1 MKKLQVWL
9 PLLFALVL
17 IAGMWIGFRL
27 RQNIPYSRGL
37 FESAKRSSVQEVIDL
52 VNLRYVDKVNTD
64 TLTDDAIQA
73 MLAHLD
79 PHSVFIPARY
89 LDEVNEDLQG
99 NFEGIG
105 VEFYI
110 INDTVNVT
118 NVLADGPS
126 DKAGLQVGD
135 QFLKVGDSA
144 VAGNTDGEKIKKLL
158 RGPGG
163 SQVQVVLL
171 RNGKPVTTTIT
182 RGTIPLYSVD
192 AAYMIDAITGYIH
205 LNKFSGTTYEE
216 FMQATEKLQKLGM
229 KQLIFDVRD
238 NGGGILGEA
247 VDIVDEFLDNNKLI
261 VYTQGDKQTRQDFR
275 CKRPGLLEEGKVVLL
290 VDENSASASEVVAG
304 ALQDWDRGTII
315 GRRTFGKGLVQEQYD
330 LTDGSALRLTVARY
344 YTPLGRNIQKP
355 YTNGRAAYNDE
366 VAERFHNGEMIKGDT
381 STNHNGPA
389 FKTPKGRIV
398 YGGGGIT
405 PDIFIPFDTT
415 GFARPVYELFNK
427 QTFSRFIYSYY
438 IQRRSF
444 FAQFKDPADFAKRF
458 DQSEAAWNNLIDF
471 AAKDSIQ
478 LQGLGGRD
486 KAEVQQRI
494 RTWLARQ
501 IWRMPGYYEINN
513 SNDTMV
519 KRALEELR
527 KQEVGSKR

>member
-1 MKKLQVWL
+1 MNKLKVWL
-9 PLLFALVL
+9 PLMFSLVL
-17 IAGMWIGFRL
+17 IAGMWIGSRL
-27 RQNIPYSRGL
+27 RQNIPFSRGI
-37 FESAKRSSVQEVIDL
+37 FDSAKRSSVQEVIDL
-52 VNLRYVDKVNTD
+52 VNMKYVDKVNTD

-73 MLAHLD
+73 MLTHLD
-79 PHSVFIPARY
+79 PHSIFIPASY

-118 NVLADGPS
+118 SVLADGPS
-126 DKAGLQVGD
+126 DKAGLKVGD
-135 QFLKVGDSA
+135 QFLTVNDSA
-144 VAGNTDGEKIKKLL
+144 VAGNVNGDKIKKLL
-158 RGPGG
+158 RGPHG
-163 SQVQVVLL
+163 SLVKVNML
-171 RNGKPVTTTIT
+171 RAGKVIQASIS

-192 AAYMIDAITGYIH
+192 AAYMIADSTGYIH

-247 VDIVDEFLDNNKLI
+247 IDIADEFLSGDKLI
-261 VYTQGDKQTRQDFR
+261 VYTQGNKQTRQDFV
-275 CKRPGLLEEGKVVLL
+275 CKRPGLLEESKVVML

-304 ALQDWDRGTII
+304 ALQDWDRATII

-330 LTDGSALRLTVARY
+330 LADGSALRLTVARY

-355 YTNGRAAYNDE
+355 YDKGRAAYNDE

-381 STNHNGPA
+381 TSNHTGPA
-389 FKTPKGRIV
+389 FKTRKGRTV

-405 PDIFIPFDTT
+405 PDIFIPFDTAS
-415 GFARPVYELFNK
+415 FSSPVYALFSK
-427 QTFSRFIYSYY
+427 QTLSRFVYNYY
-438 IQRRSF
+438 VGNRAYF
-444 FAQFKDPADFAKRF
+444 DKFKTPADFDKHF
-458 DQSEAAWNNLIDF
+458 DQPEAAWNSLVNF

-478 LQGLGGRD
+478 LQGITARD
-486 KAEVQQRI
+486 KAEIEQRFKS
-494 RTWLARQ
+494 WMARQ
-501 IWRMPGYYEINN
+501 LWRMPGYLEV
-513 SNDTMV
+513 SNARDVMV
-519 KRALEELR
+519 QKAMEAL
-527 KQEVGSKR
+527 KHPTVGVK

>member
-17 IAGMWIGFRL
+17 IVGMAIGSRL
-27 RQNIPYSRGL
+27 RQNIPFSRGL
-37 FESAKRSSVQEVIDL
+37 FEKAGSSSVQEVIDL
-52 VNLRYVDKVNTD
+52 VNQRYVDKVNAD
-64 TLTDDAIQA
+64 TLADDAIQA
-73 MLAHLD
+73 MLTHLD
-79 PHSVFIPARY
+79 PHSVYIPATY

-110 INDTVNVT
+110 IDDTVNIT
-118 NVLADGPS
+118 NVLAGGPS

-144 VAGNTDGEKIKKLL
+144 VAGNVDGEKIKRLL
-158 RGPGG
+158 RGTGG
-163 SQVQVVLL
+163 SAIQVTML
-171 RNGKPVTTTIT
+171 RNKKAITTSIT

-192 AAYMIDAITGYIH
+192 ASYMIDATTGYIH
-205 LNKFSGTTYEE
+205 LNKFSSTTYEE

-229 KQLIFDVRD
+229 KQLIFDLRD

-247 VDIVDEFLDNNKLI
+247 VDIVDEFLDDDKLI
-261 VYTQGDKQTRQDFR
+261 VYTQGSKQARQDFR
-275 CKRPGLLEEGKVVLL
+275 CKRPGLLEQGKVVLL

-304 ALQDWDRGTII
+304 ALQDWDRATII

-330 LTDGSALRLTVARY
+330 LTNGAALRLTVARY

-355 YTNGRAAYNDE
+355 YDKGRAAYHDE
-366 VAERFHNGEMIKGDT
+366 LAERFHNGEMMKGDT
-381 STNHNGPA
+381 AAHHTGPA
-389 FKTPKGRIV
+389 FKTKKGRIV

-405 PDIFIPFDTT
+405 PDIFIPFDTIS
-415 GFARPVYELFNK
+415 FSDPVYALFNK

-438 IQRRSF
+438 IQHRAYF
-444 FAQFKDPADFAKRF
+444 DQFKTPSDFAKRF
-458 DQSEAAWNNLIDF
+458 NQTEEAYNTLLTY

-478 LQGLGGRD
+478 LQNISAND
-486 KAEVQQRI
+486 KAEVEQRI
-494 RTWLARQ
+494 KSWMARQ
-501 IWRMPGYYEINN
+501 LWRMPGYFEVTNA
-513 SNDTMV
+513 NDTMV
-519 KRALEELR
+519 KKALEEIE
-527 KQEVGSKR
+527 K

>member
-17 IAGMWIGFRL
+17 IAGMWIGAGL
-27 RQNIPYSRGL
+27 RQNIPYSRGI
-37 FESAKRSSVQEVIDL
+37 FEAAKRSSVQEVIDL

-73 MLAHLD
+73 MLTHLD
-79 PHSVFIPARY
+79 PHSVFIPATY
-89 LDEVNEDLQG
+89 LDEVNDNLQG

-105 VEFYI
+105 VEFFI
-110 INDTVNVT
+110 INDTVNIT

-126 DKAGLQVGD
+126 DKAGLKVGD

-144 VAGNTDGEKIKKLL
+144 VAGNIDADKIKKLL

-163 SQVQVVLL
+163 SKVPVVVL
-171 RNGKPVTTTIT
+171 RNKQTVHATIT

-192 AAYMIDAITGYIH
+192 AAYMIDAVTGYIH
-205 LNKFSGTTYEE
+205 LDKFSGTTYEE

-229 KQLIFDVRD
+229 KKLIFDLRD

-247 VDIVDEFLDNNKLI
+247 VDIVDEFLDDNKLI
-261 VYTQGDKQTRQDFR
+261 VYTQGDKQAKTEFR
-275 CKRPGLLEEGKVVLL
+275 CKRPGLLEQGKVILL

-304 ALQDWDRGTII
+304 ALQDWDRATII

-330 LTDGSALRLTVARY
+330 LADGSALRLTVARY

-355 YTNGRAAYNDE
+355 YTNGRAAYNGE
-366 VAERFHNGEMIKGDT
+366 LAERFHNGEMLKGDT
-381 STNHNGPA
+381 STNHTGPA
-389 FKTPKGRIV
+389 YKTKSGRTV

-405 PDIFIPFDTT
+405 PDIFIPFDTA
-415 GFARPVYELFNK
+415 GFSDQVYALFNK
-427 QTFSRFIYSYY
+427 QTFSKFIYNYY
-438 IQRRSF
+438 IQNRPYFS
-444 FAQFKDPADFAKRF
+444 QFKNPADFAQRF
-458 DQSEAAWNNLIDF
+458 DQAETAYNSLVDF

-478 LQGLGGRD
+478 LRTLTVHD
-486 KAEVQQRI
+486 KAEIEQRI
-494 RTWLARQ
+494 KTWLARQ
-501 IWRMPGYYEINN
+501 IWRMPGYFEVNN
-513 SNDTMV
+513 MNDIMV
-519 KRALEELR
+519 KKALEEI
-527 KQEVGSKR
+527 KK

>member
-9 PLLFALVL
+9 PLLFSLVL
-17 IAGMWIGFRL
+17 IIGMWIGSGL
-27 RQNIPYSRGL
+27 RQNIPYSRGI
-37 FESAKRSSVQEVIDL
+37 FEAAKRSSVQEVIDL

-73 MLAHLD
+73 MLSHLD
-79 PHSVFIPARY
+79 PHSIFIPARY
-89 LDEVNEDLQG
+89 LDNVNEELQG

-110 INDTVNVT
+110 INDTVNIT

-144 VAGNTDGEKIKKLL
+144 VAGHIDGDRIKKLL
-158 RGPGG
+158 RGPAG
-163 SQVQVVLL
+163 SDVQVVLL
-171 RNGKPVTTTIT
+171 RNKQIVKATIT
-182 RGTIPLYSVD
+182 RGNIPLYSVD
-192 AAYMIDAITGYIH
+192 ASYMLDPTTGYIH

-229 KQLIFDVRD
+229 KQLVFDLRD

-247 VDIVDEFLDNNKLI
+247 VDIVDEFLDDNKLI

-275 CKRPGLLEEGKVVLL
+275 CKRPGLLEKGKVVLL

-304 ALQDWDRGTII
+304 ALQDWDRATIV

-330 LTDGSALRLTVARY
+330 LTDGAALRLTVARY

-355 YTNGRAAYNDE
+355 YDKGRAAYNGE

-381 STNHNGPA
+381 SANHIGPA
-389 FKTPKGRIV
+389 YKTKSGRTV

-405 PDIFIPFDTT
+405 PDVFIPFDTA
-415 GFARPVYELFNK
+415 GYSQPVYALFNN
-427 QTFSRFIYSYY
+427 QTFSQFIYTYY
-438 IQRRSF
+438 MQNRPYFS
-444 FAQFKDPADFAKRF
+444 QFKTPADFAQRF
-458 DQSEAAWNNLIDF
+458 DQLGTAWNTLVNF
-471 AAKDSIQ
+471 AAKDSIK
-478 LQGLGGRD
+478 LQSITARD
-486 KAEVQQRI
+486 KAEVEQRI
-494 RTWLARQ
+494 KTWLARQ
-501 IWRMPGYYEINN
+501 IWRMPGYYEVNN
-513 SNDTMV
+513 MNDTMV
-519 KRALEELR
+519 KRALEEI
-527 KQEVGSKR
+527 KK

>member
-17 IAGMWIGFRL
+17 ITGMWIGFRL

-37 FESAKRSSVQEVIDL
+37 FETAKRSSIQEVIDL
-52 VNLRYVDKVNTD
+52 VNMRYVDKVNTD

-79 PHSVFIPARY
+79 PHSIFIPSKY
-89 LDEVNEDLQG
+89 LDEVNEGLQG

-126 DKAGLQVGD
+126 DKAGLKVGD
-135 QFLKVGDSA
+135 QFLKVGDSS
-144 VAGNTDGEKIKKLL
+144 VAGNINGDKIKKLL
-158 RGPGG
+158 RGPRG
-163 SQVQVVLL
+163 SEVKVELL
-171 RNGKPVTTTIT
+171 RNGERIKTVIT
-182 RGTIPLYSVD
+182 RGTIPLSSVD
-192 AAYMIDAITGYIH
+192 AAYMIDATTGYIH
-205 LNKFSGTTYEE
+205 LNKFSSTTYEE
-216 FMQATEKLQKLGM
+216 FMQAMEQLQQLGM
-229 KQLIFDVRD
+229 KQLILDVRD

-247 VDIVDEFLDNNKLI
+247 VDIVDEFLSDNKLI
-261 VYTQGDKQTRQDFR
+261 VYTQGDKQTRQEFR
-275 CKRPGLLEEGKVVLL
+275 CKRPGLMENGKVVLL

-304 ALQDWDRGTII
+304 ALQDWDRATLI

-330 LTDGSALRLTVARY
+330 LADGSALRLTVARY

-355 YTNGRAAYNDE
+355 YDKGRSAYNDE
-366 VAERFHNGEMIKGDT
+366 VAERFHNGEMVMGDT
-381 STNHNGPA
+381 STNHTGPA

-405 PDIFIPFDTT
+405 PDIFIPYDTA
-415 GFARPVYELFNK
+415 GYANVVYTLFNK
-427 QTFSRFIYSYY
+427 QTFSRFIYTYY
-438 IQRRSF
+438 MQNRTYFNQFKHASD
-444 FAQFKDPADFAKRF
+444 FAQRF
-458 DQSEAAWNNLIDF
+458 NQTEAAWKSLVDF

-478 LQGLGGRD
+478 LGGLTGRD
-486 KAEVQQRI
+486 KAEIEHRI
-494 RTWLARQ
+494 KTWLARQ
-501 IWRMPGYYEINN
+501 LWRMPGYYEVNN
-513 SNDTMV
+513 QSDTMV
-519 KRALEELR
+519 KRALEEIR
-527 KQEVGSKR
+527 R

>member
-17 IAGMWIGFRL
+17 ITGMMIGFKL

-37 FESAKRSSVQEVIDL
+37 FETAKRSSVQEVIDL

-73 MLAHLD
+73 LLAHLD
-79 PHSVFIPARY
+79 PHSIFIPAKY
-89 LDEVNEDLQG
+89 LDDVNEELQG

-126 DKAGLQVGD
+126 DKAGLKVGD

-144 VAGNTDGEKIKKLL
+144 VAGNIDGDKIKKLL

-163 SQVQVVLL
+163 SEVPVELL
-171 RNGKPVTTTIT
+171 RNGKTVKTVIT

-192 AAYMIDAITGYIH
+192 AAYMIDATTGYIH

-247 VDIVDEFLDNNKLI
+247 VDIVDEFLSDNKLI
-261 VYTQGDKQTRQDFR
+261 VYTQGDKQARQEFR
-275 CKRPGLLEEGKVVLL
+275 CKRPGLLEQGKVVLL

-304 ALQDWDRGTII
+304 ALQDWDRATLI

-344 YTPLGRNIQKP
+344 YSPLGRNIQKP
-355 YTNGRAAYNDE
+355 YNKGRAAYNDE
-366 VAERFHNGEMIKGDT
+366 VSERFHNGEMIKGDT
-381 STNHNGPA
+381 STNHTGPA
-389 FKTPKGRIV
+389 YKTPKGRIV

-405 PDIFIPFDTT
+405 PDIFIPFDTA
-415 GFARPVYELFNK
+415 GYSAPVYALFNN
-427 QTFSRFIYSYY
+427 QTFSRFIYGYY
-438 IQRRSF
+438 MQNRAYF
-444 FAQFKDPADFAKRF
+444 DQFKNPADFAQRF
-458 DQSEAAWNNLIDF
+458 NQSEAAWNSLVAY
-471 AAKDSIQ
+471 AAKDSVQ
-478 LQGLGGRD
+478 LQGLTGRD
-486 KAEVQQRI
+486 KAEVEHRI
-494 RTWLARQ
+494 KTWLARQ
-501 IWRMPGYYEINN
+501 LWRMPGYYEVNN
-513 SNDTMV
+513 LSDTMV
-519 KRALEELR
+519 IRALQEIR
-527 KQEVGSKR
+527 K

>member
-9 PLLFALVL
+9 PLLFALIL
-17 IAGMWIGFRL
+17 ITGMWIGFRL
-27 RQNIPYSRGL
+27 RENIPYSRGL
-37 FESAKRSSVQEVIDL
+37 FETAKRSSVQEVIDL

-89 LDEVNEDLQG
+89 LDEVNEGLQG

-118 NVLADGPS
+118 NVLKDGPS

-135 QFLKVGDSA
+135 QFLKVGDST
-144 VAGNTDGEKIKKLL
+144 VAGHIDTDKIRKLL

-163 SQVQVVLL
+163 SEVSVMML
-171 RNGKPVTTTIT
+171 RNKQIVKTTIT

-192 AAYMIDAITGYIH
+192 ASYMIDATTGYIH

-229 KQLIFDVRD
+229 KQLIFDIRD

-247 VDIVDEFLDNNKLI
+247 VDIADEFLNGDKLI

-304 ALQDWDRGTII
+304 ALQDWDRAILI

-330 LTDGSALRLTVARY
+330 LADGSALRLTVARY

-355 YTNGRAAYNDE
+355 YNKGRAAYNDE
-366 VAERFHNGEMIKGDT
+366 VAERFHNGEMVKGDT
-381 STNHNGPA
+381 SSNHTGPA
-389 FKTPKGRIV
+389 FKTKSGRTV

-405 PDIFIPFDTT
+405 PDIFIPFDTA
-415 GFARPVYELFNK
+415 GFSEPVYALFNK
-427 QTFSRFIYSYY
+427 QTFSRFIYTYY
-438 IQRRSF
+438 IQNRSYF
-444 FAQFKDPADFAKRF
+444 SQFKNPADFAQRF
-458 DQSEAAWNNLIDF
+458 DKADAALNSLIDY

-478 LQGLGGRD
+478 LRGLTGHD
-486 KAEVQQRI
+486 KSEVEHRI
-494 RTWLARQ
+494 KTWLARQ
-501 IWRMPGYYEINN
+501 LWRMPGYYEVNN
-513 SNDTMV
+513 MNDTMV
-519 KRALEELR
+519 KRAL
-527 KQEVGSKR
+527 QEMKK

>member
-9 PLLFALVL
+9 PLLFSLVL
-17 IAGMWIGFRL
+17 IIGMWIGSGL
-27 RQNIPYSRGL
+27 RQNIPYSRGI
-37 FESAKRSSVQEVIDL
+37 FEAAKRSSVQEVIDL

-73 MLAHLD
+73 MLSHLD

-110 INDTVNVT
+110 INDTVNIT

-135 QFLKVGDSA
+135 QFLKVGDST
-144 VAGNTDGEKIKKLL
+144 VAGHIDGDRIKKLL

-163 SQVQVVLL
+163 SDVQVVLL
-171 RNGKPVTTTIT
+171 RNKQIVKATIT

-192 AAYMIDAITGYIH
+192 ASYMLDPTTGYIH

-229 KQLIFDVRD
+229 KQLVFDLRD

-247 VDIVDEFLDNNKLI
+247 VDIVDEFLDDNKLI
-261 VYTQGDKQTRQDFR
+261 VYTQGDKQARQEFR
-275 CKRPGLLEEGKVVLL
+275 CKRPGLLEKGKVVLL

-304 ALQDWDRGTII
+304 ALQDWDRATIV

-330 LTDGSALRLTVARY
+330 LTDGAALRLTVARY

-355 YTNGRAAYNDE
+355 YNKGRAAYNGE

-381 STNHNGPA
+381 SANHTGPA
-389 FKTPKGRIV
+389 YKTKSGRTV

-405 PDIFIPFDTT
+405 PDVFIPFDTA
-415 GFARPVYELFNK
+415 GYSQPVYALFNN
-427 QTFSRFIYSYY
+427 QTFSQFIYTYYMQNRSYF
-438 IQRRSF
+438 S
-444 FAQFKDPADFAKRF
+444 QFKSPADFAQRF
-458 DQSEAAWNNLIDF
+458 DQLGTAWNSLVNF
-471 AAKDSIQ
+471 AAKDSIK
-478 LQGLGGRD
+478 LQSITPRD
-486 KAEVQQRI
+486 KAEVEQRI
-494 RTWLARQ
+494 KTWLARQ
-501 IWRMPGYYEINN
+501 IWRMPGYYEVNN
-513 SNDTMV
+513 RSDTMV
-519 KRALEELR
+519 KKALEEI
-527 KQEVGSKR
+527 KK

>member
-27 RQNIPYSRGL
+27 RENIPYSRGL
-37 FESAKRSSVQEVIDL
+37 FETAKHSSVQEVIDL
-52 VNLRYVDKVNTD
+52 INLRYVDKVNTD
-64 TLTDDAIQA
+64 TLTDDAVQA

-135 QFLKVGDSA
+135 QFLKVGDS
-144 VAGNTDGEKIKKLL
+144 VVTGNIDGDKIKKLL

-163 SQVQVVLL
+163 SEVPVVML
-171 RNGKPVTTTIT
+171 RNKQTVKTTIT

-192 AAYMIDAITGYIH
+192 ASYMIDPTTGYIH

-261 VYTQGDKQTRQDFR
+261 VYTQGDKQARQDFR
-275 CKRPGLLEEGKVVLL
+275 CKRPGLLEQGKVVLL

-304 ALQDWDRGTII
+304 ALQDWDRATII

-330 LTDGSALRLTVARY
+330 LTNGAALRLTVARY
-344 YTPLGRNIQKP
+344 YSPLGRNIQKP
-355 YTNGRAAYNDE
+355 YNKGRAAYNDE

-381 STNHNGPA
+381 SSNHSGPSY
-389 FKTPKGRIV
+389 KTPKGRTV

-415 GFARPVYELFNK
+415 GFSRPVYELFNK
-427 QTFSRFIYSYY
+427 QTFSQFIYTYY
-438 IQRRSF
+438 IQRRSYF
-444 FAQFKDPADFAKRF
+444 SQFKNPADFAQRF
-458 DQSEAAWNNLIDF
+458 DQVDAAWNDLVDF
-471 AAKDSIQ
+471 AAKDSVQ
-478 LQGLGGRD
+478 LKGLNGRD
-486 KAEVQQRI
+486 KQEVEKRI
-494 RTWLARQ
+494 KTWLARQ
-501 IWRMPGYYEINN
+501 LWRMPGYFEVNN
-513 SNDTMV
+513 ANDTMV
-519 KRALEELR
+519 KRALEEL
-527 KQEVGSKR
+527 KK